1 MQHRTCEAV
10 TGRQLD
16 PTFVALE
23 SPLQLLMYQAI
34 AAETESTRVALRG
47 KPNWNFPVA
56 QPVRGFV
63 PAAKRQRQPETTLA
77 DLLPWSALLTLEGC
91 AENAAQRAGCTKQEI
106 LDFALAICP
115 FEHIVTVLKLISLET
130 GISDVAKIL
139 SPVIRDLKAK
149 EARIKQ
155 GASVGGQEIC
165 TYAPNECQDSRHH
178 RDLAGTWA
186 SP

>member
-1 MQHRTCEAV
+1 MQHSSWEPVMGLRLDLTTV
-10 TGRQLD
+10 TSATSRQRLM
-16 PTFVALE
+16 LE
-23 SPLQLLMYQAI
+23 SI
-34 AAETESTRVALRG
+34 AAETERTRAGLRA
-47 KPNWNFPVA
+47 KPSWNFSVT

-63 PAAKRQRQPETTLA
+63 PAAQRQHQPETTLA
-77 DLLPWSALLTLEGC
+77 DLLPWPALLTLESC
-91 AENAAQRAGCTKQEI
+91 ASNAAQRAGCTKQEI

-115 FEHIVTVLKLISLET
+115 FEHIVTVLNFMSLET